1 MMDRFK
7 HRNNYRMVC
16 KGAVTHIEDI
26 SYHGVDWSSIWSNKL
41 QGKVQAWNLEFAAN
55 RQSTWTSHPCNWSNW
70 VIVHENT
77 ISPTIRTV
85 GVNIRKIW
93 VKCCGSKSTTLCTVN
108 HCTYSV
114 GSGRLWSI
122 YRGASEQMMEGD
134 AAFTV
139 CEENPTK
146 LNKVVRREKVSQ
158 FKTPLLTAAQA
169 ISLARYSNITRSKAT
184 RKVE

>member
-1 MMDRFK
+1 
-7 HRNNYRMVC
+7 
-16 KGAVTHIEDI
+16 
-26 SYHGVDWSSIWSNKL
+26 
-41 QGKVQAWNLEFAAN
+41 
-55 RQSTWTSHPCNWSNW
+55 
-70 VIVHENT
+70 
-77 ISPTIRTV
+77 
-85 GVNIRKIW
+85 
-93 VKCCGSKSTTLCTVN
+93 
-108 HCTYSV
+108 
-114 GSGRLWSI
+114 
-122 YRGASEQMMEGD
+122 MMEGD